1 MLAQPPSLP
10 LDYQFPEDGYWHL
23 MRTLRLTLPPPPE
36 DTPEA
41 LLRRDHAA
49 IATIAGLAP
58 VNIGEA
64 RLAAQFVAAS
74 EQWSDCLR
82 SAQLPE
88 TKPEMAAKCRAQAAA
103 MMRSATSAMRALVQL
118 QTARRKLEANH
129 ALSARA
135 DRIDHIVTHALA
147 AALEAHAEPAQP
159 AAPAPAPSLSPAEA
173 GAHGPAAPAP
183 EPSPIPV
190 TAPPPQ
196 REPEDPEPDTL
207 SDAEQYAAIYPE
219 RAALIRRLG
228 RVPDNVTFGPPDDD
242 LVKTLV
248 TARTPALLALD
259 RAFAEPRAA

>member
-1 MLAQPPSLP
+1 MATETAPFP

-88 TKPEMAAKCRAQAAA
+88 TKPDMAAKCRAQAAA

-159 AAPAPAPSLSPAEA
+159 AAPAPSLSPAEA
-173 GAHGPAAPAP
+173 GAHGAADPAP

-190 TAPPPQ
+190 TAPPA
-196 REPEDPEPDTL
+196 EDPEPDTL
-207 SDAEQYAAIYPE
+207 AEAEQYAALYPE

-228 RVPDNVTFGPPDDD
+228 RVPDNVTFGPPDDEIVAA
-242 LVKTLV
+242 LI
-248 TARTPALLALD
+248 AGRTPALAALD
-259 RAFAEPRAA
+259 RAAAA